1 MVAGVVLYRVAGV
14 RFQRGGRV
22 VFADPRDLDLQVD
35 EQVVVA
41 MPHGPTVGTVV
52 ITPRQV
58 IHWEGKEPLP
68 PILHAVA
75 PAENRAPP

>member
-41 MPHGPTVGTVV
+41 MPDGPTVGTVV
-52 ITPRQV
+52 IAPRQV
-58 IHWEGKEPLP
+58 IHWEGKGPLP
-68 PILHAVA
+68 PILRKAA
-75 PAENRAPP
+75 PEKPAPP